1 LIWIKSRRSKA
12 GDDEVAQHE
21 PINSMPANEYSVTAW
36 RADAGGSVARC
47 KDGQIVLDTALAG
60 RADAF
65 NPADLFL
72 AAISACM
79 IKGIERVTPML
90 KFRLQGVAVRLVDR
104 RQDAPPKM
112 IGVDYELWVETDETD
127 RRLKLLHQNVRKFGT
142 IFNTVLAAC
151 PLEGTI
157 HRGVPPWRDAAAR
170 DTNSIKGKA

>member
-36 RADAGGSVARC
+36 RVDAGGSVARC

>member
-1 LIWIKSRRSKA
+1 
-12 GDDEVAQHE
+12 
-21 PINSMPANEYSVTAW
+21 MPANEYSVTAW